1 MIPTFDICLKYM
13 EDLGMLENIKA
24 HSLVV
29 EKVARLIATS
39 LRKKGISLSLQKIT
53 AGALLHDI
61 GKSLYLEGGEAHA
74 ARGREICHESGFH
87 EIADIVGEHIRL
99 QGFEPNGPILEKE
112 IVYYADKRV
121 NHDAVVSLEE
131 RLDYLI
137 ERYGRGREPIC
148 QMIRKNFEF
157 CREVEEKLFGPLDF
171 QSEAVG
177 ERLKTLEGGE

>member
-1 MIPTFDICLKYM
+1 MIPTFDVCLKYM
-13 EDLGMLENIKA
+13 EDIGMLENIKA
-24 HSLVV
+24 HSIMV

-39 LRKKGISLSLQKIT
+39 LRKKGILLSLQKTT

-61 GKSLYLEGGEAHA
+61 GKSLCLEGGEAHA
-74 ARGREICHESGFH
+74 ARGRKICHDCGFH

-99 QGFEPNGPILEKE
+99 QGFDPKGPILEKE
-112 IVYYADKRV
+112 IIYYADKRV

-137 ERYGRGREPIC
+137 GRYGRGKEPIC
-148 QMIRKNFEF
+148 QMIRKNFDI
-157 CREVEEKLFGPLDF
+157 CREVERKLFGPLDF

-177 ERLKTLEGGE
+177 EKVKALEGGE